1 MMQTSQEIPVS
12 FQCGEA
18 QLHGIL
24 HQVVSAKQSVIM
36 VVGGP
41 QTRIGSHRM
50 FVQIARHLASQGI
63 SVLRF
68 DYRGAGDSEGE
79 IQSFEQTVDDISAA
93 IQFLNTQCLQ
103 TNITLWGLCDAASA
117 IALFLN
123 SAKTTSIN
131 HVVLL
136 NPWVKQPAT
145 EAQAYLSHY
154 YWHRLRDVSFWKKL
168 ITGKLNIFR
177 SAKGIA
183 EQKAVAKQQHE
194 GSFVDGMLAGLQQY
208 RGKSHLIL
216 AEQDLTAQEFCQLRQ
231 HNTQWNQLTFSS
243 EITISGANHTFASP
257 RWKQQVAEQT
267 FNAIIS
273 S

>member
-1 MMQTSQEIPVS
+1 MQHNQEIPVS
-12 FQCGEA
+12 FKSGEA
-18 QLHGIL
+18 HLHGIL
-24 HQVVSAKQSVIM
+24 HQVEHAKQGVIM

-41 QTRIGSHRM
+41 QTRVGSHRM
-50 FVQIARHLASQGI
+50 FVQIARYLASQGV

-68 DYRGAGDSEGE
+68 DYRGAGDSDGE
-79 IQSFEQTVDDISAA
+79 IQSFQHTVGDISAA
-93 IQFLNTQCLQ
+93 VRFFNRQYPK
-103 TNITLWGLCDAASA
+103 TNIALWGLCDAASA
-117 IALFLN
+117 IALFL
-123 SAKTTSIN
+123 KTEQVTSIN

-154 YWHRLRDVSFWKKL
+154 YWHRLRDISFWKKL

-177 SAKGIA
+177 SAQGIA
-183 EQKAVAKQQHE
+183 EQKTLAKQQQE

-208 RGKSHLIL
+208 TGQSHLIL
-216 AEQDLTAQEFCQLRQ
+216 AEQDLTAQEFCQLRT
-231 HNTQWNQLTFSS
+231 HNAPWKKLNFSS
-243 EITISGANHTFASP
+243 EIIIAGANHTFASP